1 MNKKVIDRI
10 YIVIAYDYNIGNMLE
25 SFTDKDKAEA
35 YVKQF
40 MSIPRDYFARYS
52 LAKHEIPVYPDDTW
66 DSIRERGCKAL
77 CNDYYR
83 EKWESWCLNREIER
97 MERE

>member
-10 YIVIAYDYNIGNMLE
+10 YIVVIYDDFDGVNLKP
-25 SFTDKDKAEA
+25 FTDEDKAEA
-35 YVKQF
+35 YINEYKSF
-40 MSIPRDYFARYS
+40 LIDLFTSYFVEEY
-52 LAKHEIPVYPDDTW
+52 EIPVYSDDTL

-97 MERE
+97 REHQ